1 VTRHERARHPRE
13 YLAAPGALQ
22 EKVIA
27 PRELPFEFMLN
38 ALRLV
43 DGVPAELFS
52 QRTGLDASVIARRL
66 ALAEARG
73 LVEADARRIR
83 PTRRGR
89 LFLNELLQLFL
100 D

>member
-1 VTRHERARHPRE
+1 M
-13 YLAAPGALQ
+13 AAAGAAQ

-43 DGVPAELFS
+43 EGVPAELFG

-66 ALAEARG
+66 ALAAERG
-73 LVEADARRIR
+73 LLEADPRRIR
-83 PTRRGR
+83 PTPRGR
-89 LFLNELLQLFL
+89 LFLNDLLQLFL